1 VYVTSTDDHD
11 FHDITMIGYL
21 LCTLPWTLGIISLSP
36 PNARAVKLRK
46 YFAGAFFGTL
56 VPLIYYFIQHKIHRV
71 PGGIHPQ
78 KTKCPPSTLVGL
90 TDFGGAYTIYAFFE
104 WSLVLLDAGFD
115 AVSILDFDKFEFQV
129 VERGLKEELGSV
141 KDSRS
146 LFYSHV

>member
-1 VYVTSTDDHD
+1 
-11 FHDITMIGYL
+11 MIGYL

-71 PGGIHPQ
+71 PGGR
-78 KTKCPPSTLVGL
+78 KTLPALQILLSLGL

-104 WSLVLLDAGFD
+104 WSLVLLDVGFD